1 MPNTV
6 FPPTPPNGPHVA
18 EGGYAQ
24 TLKRSTDMENT
35 NDIPNEEQTG
45 RLQQHAVMGWVAASD
60 ALPDGVARELLVFR
74 QGRVE
79 VERWVISASGKGHWW
94 NYFGITHWM
103 EFPPPPC
110 S

>member
-1 MPNTV
+1 MNDTI
-6 FPPTPPNGPHVA
+6 NDKQSA
-18 EGGYAQ
+18 EDGGAVG
-24 TLKRSTDMENT
+24 K
-35 NDIPNEEQTG
+35 P
-45 RLQQHAVMGWVAASD
+45 AVMGWVAASD
-60 ALPDGVARELLVFR
+60 ELPDGEARKLLVFR

-110 S
+110 P